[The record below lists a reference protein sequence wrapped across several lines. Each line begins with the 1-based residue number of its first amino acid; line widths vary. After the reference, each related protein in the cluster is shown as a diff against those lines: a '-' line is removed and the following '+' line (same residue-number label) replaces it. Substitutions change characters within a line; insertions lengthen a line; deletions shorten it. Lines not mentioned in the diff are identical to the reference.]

1 MVTLTMMMEMM
12 MGNGDGY
19 GYGNTD
25 DGGCGNT
32 DDYGYGNTDD
42 DDDDDFGVTSEM
54 VLESRARHCPS
65 ATRHVWMCPFM
76 CLCLC
81 VYM

>member
-1 MVTLTMMMEMM
+1 MMMEMM

-32 DDYGYGNTDD
+32 DDYGYGNT